1 METHQSHQVA
11 IIGMSGI
18 FPEAPTLAQFYRNLR
33 EGRNSVRPV
42 SKSRLA
48 DARLDPEKQYHTSA
62 FLENIDCFDHNFF
75 HLSRKEAEL
84 MDPGHRLLLELVC
97 QAIENAGYP
106 LSDFAGS
113 QTAVYLGG
121 NPHSFY
127 YELIGEENPLTFTGN
142 LHAMAAGRIA
152 YLLNLCGPALTID
165 TACSSSLVAVH
176 EACVKLIHEEVEY
189 ALVGGVNT
197 ITAFNEAISASNPLG
212 ILSPDG
218 TSKTFDREANGTGVG
233 EGGGILLLKRLD
245 KALRDR
251 DAIQAVIRGSAIN
264 QDGSRSNGM
273 TAPSPVAQAAVI
285 RQAWKNAR
293 IEPEN
298 VSGLEAHGTGTKL
311 GDPIELKGIMD
322 AFGAFTS
329 RKQFCALS
337 SVKTNIGHLNNAAGV
352 AGMIKS
358 VLALK
363 HRQLFPSLHFDFP
376 SPFIDF
382 ENTAVYINTGLQQWE
397 TEQAARTCG
406 VSSFGLSGTNA
417 HVVLEEFVAPGP
429 VGIAPDET
437 DLLLKIAAKSVS
449 ALQNYLTDI
458 TAFLEKSDQPTT
470 DIVYT
475 LNKGRDDYPYRRA
488 VAGRNRDELIT
499 QLKALS
505 QRERSRSLVAT
516 EKGKAVVLLFSN
528 CAYEPDCIHQLSARS
543 GVFSAAIAEVM
554 QALGARPMSADA
566 RTFAIQYA
574 LYKQWEAYGIAIKL
588 IIGTGMGRITKQVIT
603 RTLSISQAL
612 TAIRQQDLQSP
623 LQEEKLRSVY
633 EELTLNESL
642 VFLELGAS
650 GILYEKLRTWRGS
663 NAVVAKAL
671 SDQAGGSAMEIL
683 AELYSQGL
691 AIDWNVF
698 YANQPGTYHR
708 IEAPTYPFDKIRCW
722 AFEPK
727 PAVPDA
733 LQDLFHQL
741 TWQPAA
747 RQNGP
752 PLSAG
757 QTVLVW
763 MDENGRGEAVTAH
776 FKKLGLTCIQV
787 YQGKEFAERNPD
799 AYQLDRTRDAHYESL
814 VRSLLG
820 RAISLAG
827 IIHLGG
833 FQPAS
838 GDIESQLEA
847 SLYPQFYLAKALDP
861 LFARQEMCWLSVS
874 LRARQVVE
882 KEAVLHPAYAASQGF
897 VLSLK
902 EEYPLL
908 KVKCVEVDEASTPEL
923 GALLVAEMT
932 AAEDKYTVAYRKGV
946 RYLPQ
951 VEPAPAPQGKRVS
964 ELVEAGGVYVITG
977 GSSGIG
983 LEVSWLI
990 GEAAPVR
997 LVVIG
1002 RTSLPENTRW
1012 EDGTTNPGDSH
1023 RAAMHTFQRLE
1034 KLGTEVHYYAVDLAD
1049 KQKLTGILKEVQAT
1063 LGPIRGVIHSAG
1075 VPGKKRLKS
1084 HSLESFREG
1093 LSPKVQGTVYLYE
1106 ALETKPDFFIL
1117 FSSLNALMGAEKN
1130 TNYSA
1135 ANLFED
1141 NFVHQLRQAGIRA
1154 VLVNWPGW
1162 SETGML
1168 HRLLDGETQGPVPSL
1183 LSTSEGLLAFDWLL
1197 ALNLPQLICTKEQLR
1212 DFADNPYFTLGAAY
1226 HQPAKVKAV
1235 PSGKAAPVV
1244 APLPASP
1251 AWPHRPDW
1259 TEVEN
1264 AMAGMWYAILKK
1276 PDLTLDDNFFEL
1288 GGHSINGA
1296 QVINRIEAA
1305 FHVKIEFESVFRY
1318 PTLKELAKKVSELIG
1333 SGEQSLYADIEPVEE
1348 MEYYDV
1354 SFSQKQ
1360 LWILEQLQEEQFAYN
1375 IRTAYELEG
1384 DLNRPAF
1391 DAAFAALIQRH
1402 ESLRTT
1408 FLVVGGV
1415 PKQQIHPYHPEY
1427 VRIGFEDLSGEPS
1440 KYQMSRQRAEAEART
1455 VFNLEQGPL
1464 VKAKLLRL
1472 GADRHVFLCTMHHII
1487 SDGKSMD
1494 ILVKEFLVLY
1504 HAFSQGEA
1512 NPLPPLRIQYKD
1524 YTGWQRQQL
1533 SGARLKQLRQYWLSQ
1548 FQSDIPVLELP
1559 TNFPRPS
1566 IRTFTGDTLTFAV
1579 PEPLTT
1585 RIRQICQQE
1594 DVTLFMFML
1603 TAVKVLLY
1611 RYSGQTDVVVGTPLA
1626 GRSHRDLEDQIG
1638 FYVNTLALRSQ
1649 FESSTSFRELL
1660 KHVKD
1665 RALGGYAHQDYS
1677 FIQLVEDLKLT
1688 AHQNRAHLFDVMV
1701 QMPAADEGE
1710 EEAESLPGL
1719 LVKDFRVN
1727 QQSSKFDLTF
1737 EFKET
1742 GKGQMISVDV
1752 EYSSELFLE
1761 ATIENMKND
1770 LLELFQL
1777 LETDLSRSLL
1787 DLKKQ
1792 LSLYN
1797 QQEEM
1802 NYFSYLLDEGVS
1814 NEY

>member
-18 FPEAPTLAQFYRNLR
+18 FPEAPTLAQFYQNLR

-42 SKSRLA
+42 SKSRLS
-48 DARLDPEKQYHTSA
+48 DARLDPEKRYHTSA
-62 FLENIDCFDHNFF
+62 FLDHIDFFDHDFF

-106 LSDFAGS
+106 LADFAGS

-152 YLLNLCGPALTID
+152 YLLNLCGPALMID

-251 DAIQAVIRGSAIN
+251 DVIQAVIRGSAIN

-273 TAPSPVAQAAVI
+273 TAPSPQAQTVVI

-298 VSGLEAHGTGTKL
+298 VSCLEAHGTGTKL

-358 VLALK
+358 VLSLK

-382 ENTAVYINTGLQQWE
+382 ENTAVYINTGLHVWE
-397 TEQAARTCG
+397 TEHPARTCG

-417 HVVLEEFVAPGP
+417 HVVLEEFMPPDPP
-429 VGIAPDET
+429 VSASEET
-437 DLLLKIAAKSVS
+437 DLLLKVSAKSAS
-449 ALQNYLTDI
+449 ALQNYLTNI

-488 VAGRNRDELIT
+488 VAGRNREELIA
-499 QLKALS
+499 QLKTLG
-505 QRERSRSLVAT
+505 QRERSRSLLAT

-528 CAYEPDCIHQLSARS
+528 CVYEPECIHQLSARS
-543 GVFSAAIAEVM
+543 GIFSAAIAEIKQV
-554 QALGARPMSADA
+554 LGARPMSAEV

-588 IIGTGMGRITKQVIT
+588 IIGTGIGRITKQVIT

-612 TAIRQQDLQSP
+612 TAIGQQDLQRP

-633 EELTLNESL
+633 DELTSPESL

-650 GILYEKLRTWRGS
+650 GILYEKLMAWRGN

-671 SDQAGGSAMEIL
+671 SDQADGSAMEIL

-691 AIDWNVF
+691 GIDWNVF
-698 YANQPGTYHR
+698 YANQSGVYNR
-708 IEAPTYPFDKIRCW
+708 IEVPTYPFDKIRCW

-727 PAVPDA
+727 PAVPAA
-733 LQDLFHQL
+733 LKGLFHQL
-741 TWQPAA
+741 TWQLA
-747 RQNGP
+747 
-752 PLSAG
+752 PLPSGQPLAAG
-757 QTVLVW
+757 QIVLVW
-763 MDENGRGEAVTAH
+763 MDENGWGEAVTAH
-776 FKKLGLTCIQV
+776 FNKLGLTCIGV
-787 YQGKEFAERNPD
+787 YQGNAFIELSPN
-799 AYQLDRTRDAHYESL
+799 AYQLDQTREAHFENLVHSL
-814 VRSLLG
+814 MDRS
-820 RAISLAG
+820 ISLAG

-833 FQPAS
+833 SQPGTS
-838 GDIESQLEA
+838 EIESQLEA
-847 SLYPQFYLAKALDP
+847 GLYPQFYLAKAFDP
-861 LFARQEMCWLSVS
+861 LFVRQDMLWLTVT
-874 LRARQVVE
+874 RNARQVVE
-882 KEAVLHPAYAASQGF
+882 REEVLHPVDATSQGF
-897 VLSLK
+897 ALSLK

-908 KVKCVEVDEASTPEL
+908 KVKCVDVDEASAQEL
-923 GALLVAEMT
+923 GALLAAEIT
-932 AAEDKYTVAYRKGV
+932 AAEDKYTVAYRKGI

-951 VEPAPAPQGKRVS
+951 VEPAPLPEGKRVS

-983 LEVSWLI
+983 LEVSQLI

-997 LVVIG
+997 LVIIG
-1002 RTSLPENTRW
+1002 RTPLPVSTRW
-1012 EDGTTNPGDSH
+1012 GNVTVNPGDSH
-1023 RAAMHTFQRLE
+1023 REAIQTFQRLE
-1034 KLGTEVHYYAVDLAD
+1034 KLGTEVHYYAADLAD
-1049 KQKLTGILKEVQAT
+1049 GEKLTRILKGVQAT
-1063 LGPIRGVIHSAG
+1063 IGPIRGVIHSAG

-1084 HSLESFREG
+1084 HSLESFQEG
-1093 LSPKVQGTVYLYE
+1093 LSPKVQGTVQLYH

-1154 VLVNWPGW
+1154 VSVNWPGW
-1162 SETGML
+1162 AETGML
-1168 HRLLDGETQGPVPSL
+1168 HRVLEGEPPATSSSL
-1183 LSTSEGLLAFDWLL
+1183 LSTPEGLLAFDWLL
-1197 ALNLPQLICTKEQLR
+1197 ALDQPHIICTKEDLR

-1226 HQPAKVKAV
+1226 QQQQKAK
-1235 PSGKAAPVV
+1235 PEPLRKAAP
-1244 APLPASP
+1244 AGTPLPTAP
-1251 AWPHRPDW
+1251 AWQHRPDW

-1264 AMAGMWYAILKK
+1264 ALAGMWYAILKK
-1276 PDLTLDDNFFEL
+1276 PNLALDDNFFEI

-1305 FHVKIEFESVFRY
+1305 FHVNIEFESVFGY

-1348 MEYYDV
+1348 KEYYDV

-1415 PKQQIHPYHPEY
+1415 PKQKIHPYQPDY
-1427 VRIGFEDLSGEPS
+1427 VRIGFEDLSRELS
-1440 KYQMSRQRAEAEART
+1440 KYEISRRRAEEEART
-1455 VFNLEQGPL
+1455 VFDLHQGPL
-1464 VKAKLLRL
+1464 VKGKLIQLS
-1472 GADRHVFLCTMHHII
+1472 ADRHVFLCTMHHII

-1494 ILVKEFLVLY
+1494 ILVKEFMVLY
-1504 HAFSQGEA
+1504 HAFCQGEA

-1533 SGARLKQLRQYWLSQ
+1533 SGARLQPLRQYWLKQ
-1548 FQSDIPVLELP
+1548 FQGDIPVLELP
-1559 TNFPRPS
+1559 TDFPRPA
-1566 IRTFTGDTLTFAV
+1566 IRTFNGSTLTFV
-1579 PEPLTT
+1579 ISPSLTT

-1594 DVTLFMFML
+1594 DVTLFMLML
-1603 TAVKVLLY
+1603 TAVKMLLY

-1626 GRSHRDLEDQIG
+1626 GRGHRDLEDQIG

-1649 FESSTSFRELL
+1649 FEHSMSFRELL
-1660 KHVKD
+1660 KHVKE
-1665 RALGGYAHQDYS
+1665 RALGAYAHQDYS

-1688 AHQNRAHLFDVMV
+1688 AHPSRASLFDVMV

-1710 EEAESLPGL
+1710 AESLPGL
-1719 LVKDFRVN
+1719 LVKDFRAN
-1727 QQSSKFDLTF
+1727 QQSSKFDMTF

-1742 GKGQMISVDV
+1742 GNGQMISVDL
-1752 EYSSELFLE
+1752 EYSSDLFLE
-1761 ATIENMKND
+1761 TTIENVKND

-1777 LETDLSRSLL
+1777 LETDLSQSLL

-1792 LSLYN
+1792 LSLHN
-1797 QQEEM
+1797 NQEEM